1 MTGLELAHEL
11 DLCLQPDA
19 RRLLCGSA
27 TGWQRWAS
35 RWASRWPVVT
45 VALITV
51 IPNIVAAIFNFLYNR
66 DEILRLL
73 PEAEPTFMRIQTIIN
88 LIAFPVGMS
97 CAGWLAGSVGRA
109 TRSDLRAK
117 LSAASLA
124 EQRRHCLDLGNLAV
138 IVGLTLWLIA
148 APAYPISL
156 HLMLGDVPTEL
167 YGHFLASLALCGLI
181 AAAYPFFGVSFVAV
195 RCFYPSLVQWESM
208 SREDVVALQR
218 LSRQTWLHLVLAASV
233 PMVAV
238 VILVVSGHHENRFAL
253 VALAAGGTIGF
264 GIAVT
269 AFRLVQ
275 SDLAILTRVISRA
288 DR

>member
-1 MTGLELAHEL
+1 M
-11 DLCLQPDA
+11 
-19 RRLLCGSA
+19 
-27 TGWQRWAS
+27 
-35 RWASRWPVVT
+35 
-45 VALITV
+45 
-51 IPNIVAAIFNFLYNR
+51 
-66 DEILRLL
+66 
-73 PEAEPTFMRIQTIIN
+73 
-88 LIAFPVGMS
+88 
-97 CAGWLAGSVGRA
+97 
-109 TRSDLRAK
+109 
-117 LSAASLA
+117 
-124 EQRRHCLDLGNLAV
+124 
-138 IVGLTLWLIA
+138 TLWLIA

-195 RCFYPSLVQWESM
+195 RYFYPSLVQWESM
-208 SREDVVALQR
+208 TREDVAALQR
-218 LSRQTWLHLVLAASV
+218 LSRQTWLYLVLAASV

-238 VILVVSGHHENRFAL
+238 MILVVSGLEDRRFAL

-264 GIAVT
+264 GIAVS